1 MVQLLKIKE
10 QIYQFIGRFEIY
22 VLALARFVVAFVAFT
37 MINTNIGF
45 MEDMKKYPVALVF
58 ALLCSFLPSGM
69 MMFLGMVMILAHFY
83 ALSIELCGIAALLF
97 IVLFCLYL
105 RFSTRKGGYT
115 VLTPILAAFRVPYVM
130 PVAAGLLTQA
140 YTAVSVVCGEVVFFL
155 LKNVKENAALFSST
169 EEMGRRSVVTLA
181 INLIFTDKEM
191 YLYLAAFAAAAIV
204 VFCVRKL
211 SVDHARSIAIVLGIV
226 IQMGMICS
234 GEIYLG
240 NIRAIAGVII
250 GCIVSLLISFAV
262 DFMSMSLD
270 YSRVEHVQ
278 FEDDEYYYY
287 VKAVPKAFVSAED
300 KQVKRIN
307 AKRPKNRK
315 ATKGR
320 KVKSVHVSGDGSK
333 KDDSLEAQVM
343 REFHDKDE

>member
-1 MVQLLKIKE
+1 M
-10 QIYQFIGRFEIY
+10 
-22 VLALARFVVAFVAFT
+22 
-37 MINTNIGF
+37 
-45 MEDMKKYPVALVF
+45 
-58 ALLCSFLPSGM
+58 
-69 MMFLGMVMILAHFY
+69 
-83 ALSIELCGIAALLF
+83 
-97 IVLFCLYL
+97 
-105 RFSTRKGGYT
+105 
-115 VLTPILAAFRVPYVM
+115 
-130 PVAAGLLTQA
+130 
-140 YTAVSVVCGEVVFFL
+140 
-155 LKNVKENAALFSST
+155 
-169 EEMGRRSVVTLA
+169 
-181 INLIFTDKEM
+181 
-191 YLYLAAFAAAAIV
+191 YLAAFAAAAIV